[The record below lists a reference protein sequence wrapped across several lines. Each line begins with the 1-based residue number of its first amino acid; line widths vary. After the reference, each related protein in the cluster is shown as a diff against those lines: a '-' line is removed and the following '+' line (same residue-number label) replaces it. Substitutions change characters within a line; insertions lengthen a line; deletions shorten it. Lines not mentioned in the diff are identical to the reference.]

1 METEKSEQT
10 QRETEAQ
17 KTENATA
24 ISIRGARHFG
34 GDPHLARQFAQW
46 DGEAELWKLSSVIY
60 KWEHYVTNWH
70 VNLWHFY
77 RTVIDPEKHPIN
89 TVFIT

>member
-17 KTENATA
+17 KNENAKA
-24 ISIRGARHFG
+24 ISIRGSRHFG

-46 DGEAELWKLSSVIY
+46 DGEAELWNYPQLS
-60 KWEHYVTNWH
+60 TNE
-70 VNLWHFY
+70 NTTS
-77 RTVIDPEKHPIN
+77 RIDTSTCDISTER
-89 TVFIT
+89 

>member
-1 METEKSEQT
+1 METEKSEKT

-17 KTENATA
+17 QNENAKV

-46 DGEAELWKLSSVIY
+46 DGEAEL
-60 KWEHYVTNWH
+60 
-70 VNLWHFY
+70 
-77 RTVIDPEKHPIN
+77 
-89 TVFIT
+89 

>member
-1 METEKSEQT
+1 METEKKSEQT

-17 KTENATA
+17 QNENAKA

-46 DGEAELWKLSSVIY
+46 DGEAEL
-60 KWEHYVTNWH
+60 
-70 VNLWHFY
+70 
-77 RTVIDPEKHPIN
+77 
-89 TVFIT
+89 